1 MIFHLASFPGYATI
15 PTTTNQTL
23 VISQLGLAAVSSQ
36 PNILPAHSGKQDM
49 QKVSLLLHNTDQKK
63 NQLASRLQLYWGL
76 PPKHSAKKLQQKMAR
91 IMPKNIVRKQKRPNC
106 IIIQHNFHLD
116 WAQALLSMISKSLL
130 TLLNVLSHVL
140 PNFICILTI
149 LKGTFKQLCSN
160 T

>member
-49 QKVSLLLHNTDQKK
+49 QKVSLLLHNTDQK

-76 PPKHSAKKLQQKMAR
+76 PPKHSAKKNGNDYAKVH
-91 IMPKNIVRKQKRPNC
+91 IVRKQKRPNY
-106 IIIQHNFHLD
+106 IIIQLNFHLE
-116 WAQALLSMISKSLL
+116 WAQALLSMISKSLT

-149 LKGTFKQLCSN
+149 
-160 T
+160 

>member
-49 QKVSLLLHNTDQKK
+49 QKVSLLLHNRDQK

-76 PPKHSAKKLQQKMAR
+76 PPKHSARTSTINGKDYAKVR
-91 IMPKNIVRKQKRPNC
+91 IVRKQKRPNY
-106 IIIQHNFHLD
+106 IIIQLNFHLE
-116 WAQALLSMISKSLL
+116 WAQALLSMTSKSLI

-149 LKGTFKQLCSN
+149 
-160 T
+160 